1 MTLAVLLWAVYVWL
15 SRVRLVTD
23 VDDGAISMRLRGL
36 SRKHRI
42 PRAKIEK
49 VSIVTF
55 DANKDFGGYGIRPIR
70 GGQAY
75 VGLTGRG
82 VRAELAGG
90 GFAVIGSSKPD
101 ALIAVL
107 R

>member
-1 MTLAVLLWAVYVWL
+1 MMLAVLLWAIYVWL

-23 VDDGAISMRLRGL
+23 VDDAAVSVRLRGL
-36 SRKHRI
+36 SRQHRI
-42 PRAKIEK
+42 PRAKIKK
-49 VSIVTF
+49 VSIITF
-55 DANKDFGGYGIRPIR
+55 DPNKDFGGYGIRPVN

-75 VGLTGRG
+75 VGVARRG

-101 ALIAVL
+101 ALIAAL
-107 R
+107 Q